1 MANKIS
7 LEQSM
12 NAIILIALNVSTI
25 TTWKL
30 CFEGCFTYNFKGSCY
45 IYYLKTP
52 TQKKYYK
59 SLIKTLNNDEI
70 KAEALKVFDQ
80 QERDKR
86 AKWQAKER
94 LKSSK
99 PASFEV
105 FWKNYKQ
112 KRNGK
117 YKGEINNIQYTYEC
131 LKPYLYSFYR
141 EIML

>member
-1 MANKIS
+1 
-7 LEQSM
+7 
-12 NAIILIALNVSTI
+12 LI
-25 TTWKL
+25 
-30 CFEGCFTYNFKGSCY
+30 E
-45 IYYLKTP
+45 
-52 TQKKYYK
+52 
-59 SLIKTLNNDEI
+59 TLNNDEI
-70 KAEALKVFDQ
+70 KAEALEVFDQ
-80 QERDKR
+80 RERDKR
-86 AKWQAKER
+86 AEWRAKGR
-94 LKSSK
+94 LKPSK